1 LRRSQRGPER
11 RTEGRKTDV
20 SHDRLEALF
29 DGQAPTVLSWRTSTA
44 VQRVARIK
52 RLLAAIRRHREELLL
67 AAAKDFN
74 RPAAEVSL
82 TELVGVTR
90 EGKLAIRKTA
100 SWMRPRRRA
109 PTLVGFGTSAA
120 VRPEPRGRALIISP
134 WNYPYTL
141 SFGPLISALS
151 AGCPVIL
158 KPSEITPNHS
168 GAITRVVQEVF
179 PPAEVAVVEGDA
191 GVAEALCRLAFDHI
205 FFTGSTAIGKRVM
218 AAAAGNL
225 SSVTLELGGKSPVIV
240 DSTADLDQ
248 AAKMIMAAK
257 LINNGQTCIAPDHL
271 YVEESVREAF
281 IARCAAW
288 IARTYG
294 AGAAEQKNNP
304 NLARVVSDRHTA
316 RLAALLEEAVG
327 AGAEVLVGGAVDR
340 EARFIAPTLLA
351 NVPPTATIMQEE
363 IFGPILPII
372 SYTSLDWVLASI
384 VAAPKPLALYVWT
397 RQAAVADR
405 VVSVTSSGGVCIN
418 HCLIQFAH
426 GNIPF
431 GGVNASGVGSA
442 HGPWGFAA
450 FSHERAVV
458 TSRIMIAD
466 RLLPPYTR
474 LKQRLIGWLGR

>member
-1 LRRSQRGPER
+1 VA
-11 RTEGRKTDV
+11 D
-20 SHDRLEALF
+20 DRVKALF
-29 DGQAPTVLSWRTSTA
+29 AGQAPTALSWRTATA
-44 VQRVARIK
+44 AERVARIK
-52 RLLAAIRRHREELLL
+52 RLLAAIRKYREELL
-67 AAAKDFN
+67 AAAAADFN

-82 TELVGVTR
+82 TELVNVTR
-90 EGKLAIRKTA
+90 EAKLAIRKTA

-109 PTLVGFGTSAA
+109 PTLVGLGTAA
-120 VRPEPRGRALIISP
+120 VVRPEPRGRALIISP
-134 WNYPYTL
+134 WNYPYIL
-141 SFGPLISALS
+141 SFGPLISALA

-168 GAITRVVQEVF
+168 RAIARVVQEAF
-179 PPAEVAVVEGDA
+179 APAEVAVVEGDA
-191 GVAEALCRLAFDHI
+191 SVAEALCQLPFDHI
-205 FFTGSTAIGKRVM
+205 FFTGSTSIGKRVM
-218 AAAAGNL
+218 AAAARNL

-240 DSTADLDQ
+240 DSSADLDQ

-271 YVEESVREAF
+271 YVEESVREALVE
-281 IARCAAW
+281 RCVSW

-294 AGAAEQKNNP
+294 ARAGEQKTNP
-304 NLARVVSDRHTA
+304 NLARVVSERHTA

-327 AGAEVLVGGAVDR
+327 AGAEVLAGGTVDR

-351 NVPPTATIMQEE
+351 HVPSSVALMQEE

-372 SYTSLDWVLASI
+372 GYTSLEAVLASI

-397 RQAAVADR
+397 ERPAVADR
-405 VVSVTSSGGVCIN
+405 VVAVTSSGGVCIN

-426 GNIPF
+426 GNVPF

-458 TSRIMIAD
+458 TSRVMIAD
-466 RLLPPYTR
+466 KLLPPYTR